1 MKKRK
6 CLFVLALLLAFT
18 AAVLPMNRAEA
29 KKVTKNWYS
38 RYWELGEEGKKAVK
52 FKGNKIILKGKWINS
67 AKQDD
72 TDTKAKK
79 INKSFKL
86 TKKTK
91 YYLDRTY
98 KDKNPLIR
106 ISKKQFKEKIY
117 FDLINCSIKVKNG
130 KVVKAV
136 LAIN

>member
-1 MKKRK
+1 
-6 CLFVLALLLAFT
+6 
-18 AAVLPMNRAEA
+18 MNRAEA